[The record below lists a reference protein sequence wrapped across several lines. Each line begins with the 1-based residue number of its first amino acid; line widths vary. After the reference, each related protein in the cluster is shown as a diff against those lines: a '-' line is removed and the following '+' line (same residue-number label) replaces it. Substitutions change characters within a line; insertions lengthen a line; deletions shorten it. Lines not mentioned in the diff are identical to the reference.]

1 MPRVAGSRKGMI
13 IMRGEHDELAAGT
26 LAAECVAGVAALGPG
41 LFPSISDRRPTAAAA
56 AVPVEGRGDRPRTRR
71 GLPR

>member
-1 MPRVAGSRKGMI
+1 MAQVAGSRKGMI

-41 LFPSISDRRPTAAAA
+41 LFPSISDRRPTAAA
-56 AVPVEGRGDRPRTRR
+56 VPVEGRGDRPRTRR